1 VNIKRGDFVMKN
13 FLMAAILMSSSP
25 ALACGPEVAQF
36 IADVGQVTP
45 LVGGGCE
52 FKVEMDL
59 RKPNHQFSPMFTCP
73 LDIDLLST
81 YPVRQETCTVKQGEQ
96 VSGVLIKLTSDA
108 DHLVLE

>member
-1 VNIKRGDFVMKN
+1 MKN

-45 LVGGGCE
+45 LAGGGCE
-52 FKVEMDL
+52 FKIEIDL
-59 RKPNHQFSPMFTCP
+59 RKPNHQFSPILTCP

-81 YPVRQETCTVKQGEQ
+81 YPVRQETCTVQQGAQ
-96 VSGVLIKLTSDA
+96 VSGVLLKLTSDA